1 MDRAP
6 AGIATALTALL
17 LLSIIGSV
25 ALENIPT
32 SAVLDEPSR
41 EVQQT
46 SARSTSAEIFLASGG
61 SSSHDEFSGGIA
73 ASDTGYVVGGDVNS
87 SAQAVTF
94 APHTYVP
101 SSPFTNGNEFSDKF
115 PCLQRFNLTVSLHK
129 RTLLETGCGPK
140 GSKPFQ
146 IQAPIPVFPK
156 PLLSTKSAMSSSQ
169 AISQVRRTLVV
180 HPSTFQTLRSS
191 LRNLTEQTVRSS
203 GWSLEVALALR
214 K

>member
-25 ALENIPT
+25 ALENTPT

-87 SAQAVTF
+87 SAQALTF
-94 APHTYVP
+94 GPHTYVP
-101 SSPFTNGNEFSDKF
+101 SSPFTNGNEFYLASLDHTGNWNF
-115 PCLQRFNLTVSLHK
+115 LVGADHSQGGVSFLADVASHA
-129 RTLLETGCGPK
+129 GNSIVAGYMYGPVDF
-140 GSKPFQ
+140 GQ
-146 IQAPIPVFPK
+146 I
-156 PLLSTKSAMSSSQ
+156 S
-169 AISQVRRTLVV
+169 
-180 HPSTFQTLRSS
+180 
-191 LRNLTEQTVRSS
+191 
-203 GWSLEVALALR
+203 
-214 K
+214 